1 MMCFSPSVPVRSATE
16 AGLTHNVSDV
26 LAASEQLL
34 KWTKRGPMWRKAVEA
49 CVHAREGKKSPTKA
63 GKAFEAAA
71 KESGMLRNIR
81 ICPPS

>member
-1 MMCFSPSVPVRSATE
+1 MMWFSPSVPVRSATE